1 MALRC
6 IVTGKEAMA
15 SCRAA
20 FLAAHDRT
28 HGKEA
33 TASRRAEFITVSG
46 HTVTWADFEA
56 AMAEW
61 VVDLEAA
68 KAAQKERKR
77 QKAVKKRE
85 SRRRKKKEA
94 ARHGEESLAEIEAR
108 WAAAYKA
115 GKENAGVWPACP
127 DGSMLEVV

>member
-1 MALRC
+1 MAPRRT
-6 IVTGKEAMA
+6 VTGNEAMA
-15 SCRAA
+15 SRRAA
-20 FLAAHDRT
+20 FLAACDRT

-33 TASRRAEFITVSG
+33 MASRRAEFIAAG
-46 HTVTWADFEA
+46 GQTVTWADFEA

-94 ARHGEESLAEIEAR
+94 ARRGEESLAEIEAR

-127 DGSMLEVV
+127 DGSM